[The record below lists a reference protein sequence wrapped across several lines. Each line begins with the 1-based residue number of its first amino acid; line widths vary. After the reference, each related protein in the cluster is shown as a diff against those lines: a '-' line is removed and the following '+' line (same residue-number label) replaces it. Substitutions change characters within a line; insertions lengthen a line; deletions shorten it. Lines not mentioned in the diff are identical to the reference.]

1 MGSLFSFSKGDVDVQ
16 NKHIDG
22 KGEFFVNSG
31 VTNRG
36 IKGKTDYPAKIFPAG
51 TITIDF
57 FGNAFYRNY
66 RYKLATHNHVFSL
79 TGECLKNDSIGPYL
93 IGAMAYLPKKYAF
106 SNMATVPSL
115 EREEIMLPTQED
127 GTIDFDLM
135 TRFITAIEKLVI
147 EDVVDWADK
156 KIAATKQVTNIE

>member
-1 MGSLFSFSKGDVDVQ
+1 
-16 NKHIDG
+16 
-22 KGEFFVNSG
+22 
-31 VTNRG
+31 
-36 IKGKTDYPAKIFPAG
+36 
-51 TITIDF
+51 
-57 FGNAFYRNY
+57 
-66 RYKLATHNHVFSL
+66 
-79 TGECLKNDSIGPYL
+79 
-93 IGAMAYLPKKYAF
+93 
-106 SNMATVPSL
+106 MATVPSL